1 MASKDLDI
9 SNPELAA
16 AWKEVSE
23 VKSDKNWVLFHIEGG
38 KTLSLSGVGT
48 GGYSELVEKLEPG
61 KVHFGALKI
70 VGKDVR
76 KNVESLRNKFA
87 FFTYI
92 GDEVSV
98 MQKAKVSVL
107 RPFAEKI
114 FTGYHVRFDISGNL
128 ANFTRQSIVTELLRS
143 GGAHTPTHYVFG
155 PGDEI
160 DNTTAQEQ

>member
-1 MASKDLDI
+1 MSRDLDV
-9 SNPELAA
+9 SDPQLAA
-16 AWKEVSE
+16 SWKEVSE
-23 VKSDKNWVLFHIEGG
+23 VKSDKNWVLFHIEANKLTVTG
-38 KTLSLSGVGT
+38 LGT
-48 GGYSELVEKLEPG
+48 GGYDELVSQLDPG

-92 GDEVSV
+92 GDDVPV
-98 MQKAKVSVL
+98 IQKAKVSVL

-114 FTGYHVRFDISGNL
+114 FTGYHVRFDVSTNL
-128 ANFTRQSIVTELLRS
+128 QNFSKQAIITELLRS

-160 DNTTAQEQ
+160 ELNTAH

>member
-1 MASKDLDI
+1 MSKDLDV

-38 KTLSLSGVGT
+38 KTLSLSGVGS
-48 GGYSELVEKLEPG
+48 GGYSELVGQFDPS

-92 GDEVSV
+92 GDDVSV
-98 MQKAKVSVL
+98 IQKAKVSVL

-114 FTGYHVRFDISGNL
+114 FTGYHVRFDLSGNL
-128 ANFTRQSIVTELLRS
+128 ANFTKEAIVSELLRS

-160 DNTTAQEQ
+160 ENNPQV